1 MENVYPMNSLR
12 LRDSICRM
20 FNGTTREII
29 SELLQNCQRAGAS
42 KVLIE
47 ATRVSDTSYMI
58 SFKDNGKGI
67 NSIEDLE
74 KLISLGET
82 GFDEIVINKQ
92 KPAGL
97 GINSVLVNAGCFYVN
112 ILSKKYFLRINKDR
126 WWNDLAYWKN
136 WKLQVRELDESI
148 PTHLNWGLKSDW
160 NFNINFEVSASLYNE
175 ITQELTNDSYQLP
188 ITIGYSPYFT
198 VEFKTNYLV
207 DKNGI
212 GANYLGYLKKLPTDL
227 MEYKKLTKLYSREYR
242 GGLIHIVR
250 DEYHNMGSYVN
261 WYGQLIKIKFPN
273 YTNLYFYYE
282 CNEKTFTD
290 LTPLNPTRQSFVE
303 DIHYRNFIDA
313 VLDTFLLMTNSSS
326 TNTIHNNSSHFLN
339 DIIKKSINIFNYFDR
354 EDLIKNIDYIIVRN
368 CKTKQE
374 EILRKDYVLNN
385 SNIFLFRDNSI
396 RFLDGSISSDQD
408 MYCSFNSFID
418 SIKSEYSVYLH
429 LDPQSLD
436 DKYYKKL
443 KWLAGDKLKT
453 QYENIPL
460 EFRELGEVRIVPANR
475 YFNNENNTIYTFKPE
490 KCILIYD
497 FLPSYEDIEECNI
510 YLGVKNNSTSE
521 LIESVEKCLPELYSS
536 DLFNNDGSEYENSY
550 EYYKEEVIKPI
561 IRSLKGNFLKN
572 NFTCEDLKYAIFSK
586 TGIYRNPKIKNV
598 LYNYGRSDKLLSVTV
613 YFEII
618 LIDAD
623 NKEKSRVEILTFSID

>member
-1 MENVYPMNSLR
+1 MENSYPMNPLR

-20 FNGTTREII
+20 FNGTAREII

-47 ATRVSDTSYMI
+47 ATRVSDDSYMI

-74 KLISLGET
+74 KLISLGDT
-82 GFDEIVINKQ
+82 GFDEAVINQQ

-136 WKLQVRELDESI
+136 WKSQVRELDESI
-148 PTHLNWGLKSDW
+148 PTHLNWELKKSDW
-160 NFNINFEVSASLYNE
+160 NFNINFEVSAFLYNE
-175 ITQELTNDSYQLP
+175 ITQELTNESYKLP
-188 ITIGYSPYFT
+188 ITIGYSSYFT
-198 VEFKTNYLV
+198 VDFKTNHLV

-212 GANYLGYLKKLPTDL
+212 SSNYLGYLKKLPTDL
-227 MEYKKLTKLYSREYR
+227 MEYKEPIKLYSREYR

-250 DEYHNMGSYVN
+250 DKFHNMGSYVN
-261 WYGQLIKIKFPN
+261 WYGQLIKIKYVN

-282 CNEKTFTD
+282 CSEKTFTG

-303 DIHYRNFIDA
+303 DDNYRNFIDA
-313 VLDTFLLMTNSSS
+313 VLDTFLFMINDSYI
-326 TNTIHNNSSHFLN
+326 NTLYNNSSHLLN
-339 DIIKKSINIFNYFDR
+339 DVIKKSINIFNHFDR
-354 EDLIKNIDYIIVRN
+354 EDLIKKIDYIRVRN

-385 SNIFLFRDNSI
+385 SNIFLFKDNSI
-396 RFLDGSISSDQD
+396 LFLKDNFEEE
-408 MYCSFNSFID
+408 MYCIFNSFID

-429 LDPQSLD
+429 LDIIDLD

-453 QYENIPL
+453 QYKNIPL
-460 EFRELGEVRIVPANR
+460 EFRELGEIFIVPAER

-490 KCILIYD
+490 KFILIYD
-497 FLPSYEDIEECNI
+497 SLPTYDDIEECNI

-521 LIESVEKCLPELYSS
+521 LIEGIKKCLPELYCS
-536 DLFNNDGSEYENSY
+536 DLFNSDGSDYDNSY
-550 EYYKEEVIKPI
+550 EYYETEVIKPI
-561 IRSLKGNFLKN
+561 VRSLKGNFLKN
-572 NFTCEDLKYAIFSK
+572 NFTYEDLKYAIFSK
-586 TGIYRNPKIKNV
+586 TGIYRNSKIKNV
-598 LYNYGRSDKLLSVTV
+598 LYNYDDSNRLISVTV
-613 YFEII
+613 HFEII
-618 LIDAD
+618 VIDAD
-623 NKEKSRVEILTFSID
+623 NIEKSKVEILTFNID